1 MAAPIKIDGSFGEGG
16 GQILRSSLCL
26 SLLTGRPFHIEN
38 IRSGRKKPGLLKQH
52 LAAVQ
57 AAAAVGAATVN
68 GAAPG
73 SGALSFEPAGIF
85 PGNYHFDVG
94 SAGSCIL
101 VLQTVLPALMTAG
114 APSLLH
120 LGGGTHNPF
129 APPFD
134 FLEKTFLPL
143 IHRMGPRISTE
154 LLQWG
159 FFPAGMG
166 RLKIAVQ
173 PAANLQ
179 PIEILDRGQGL
190 GIQADAWVANLPLH
204 IAQREART
212 LTRTLDRPDLSIK
225 TGQVREAAG
234 PGNIISIACR
244 FEQLTEVFT
253 GFGRRG
259 VRAEEV
265 AAQAAGQVKQYLAT
279 HAPVGRYLA
288 DQLLIPMA
296 MAGAGCFHTVTPSSH
311 TRTNLAVV
319 ERFMETKFSV
329 QEDRSGQH
337 RIQVLD

>member
-1 MAAPIKIDGSFGEGG
+1 MPAPVTIDGSFGEGG

-38 IRSGRKKPGLLKQH
+38 IRSGRKKPGLLRQH

-57 AAAAVGAATVN
+57 AARAVGAATVT
-68 GAAPG
+68 GATLG
-73 SGALSFEPAGIF
+73 STALSFKPCGIF
-85 PGNYHFDVG
+85 PGNFHFDVG
-94 SAGSCIL
+94 GAGSCIL
-101 VLQTVLPALMTAG
+101 VLQTVLPALMTAS
-114 APSLLH
+114 ASSLLH
-120 LGGGTHNPF
+120 LVGGTHNPF

-134 FLEKTFLPL
+134 FLEKTFIPL
-143 IHRMGPRISTE
+143 INKMGPRIRTE

-166 RLKIAVQ
+166 RIKVAVQ

-179 PIEILDRGQGL
+179 PLEILGRGKGL
-190 GIQADAWVANLPLH
+190 GIQANAWVANLPMH

-212 LTRTLDRPDLSIK
+212 LANTLSQPDLAVQ
-225 TGQVREAAG
+225 TGQVREAVG
-234 PGNIISIACR
+234 PGNIVSIACR

-279 HAPVGRYLA
+279 SAPVGRYLA

-296 MAGAGCFHTVTPSSH
+296 MAGAGCFHTGTPSSH

-319 ERFMETKFSV
+319 ERFMETTFSV
-329 QEDRSGQH
+329 QEDSSGQY
-337 RIQVLD
+337 RVQVLH